1 MDQIKRISG
10 NKWTKKYCVD
20 PVLFKSQLEAKSIK
34 YLKNQNYLDFR
45 KISQILKINY
55 NKKNP
60 LGYVLKK
67 NKKIV
72 GFVGTL
78 FSKRKV
84 KNKDYIFCNIHSWI
98 VNETH
103 RISSHLLFDSLIKKK
118 YVITVLSPLDKL
130 CGIFKKMGFNILI
143 MKYRIVFLINFFNF
157 LDKNPF
163 RIEKNL
169 INIKKK
175 LNSKEWKI
183 FQDHSNPSFMR
194 FIISNENKKS
204 NFSLVISKI
213 IRKKNYFNVLNIL
226 YVSNEKFVRENWNLI
241 KAKIYSEFKVFF
253 CGQYFL
259 NEKDCALPN
268 NVILSL
274 NFKKNIC
281 VKNLPTKNK
290 FDTIYSEI
298 IY

>member
-1 MDQIKRISG
+1 M
-10 NKWTKKYCVD
+10 
-20 PVLFKSQLEAKSIK
+20 
-34 YLKNQNYLDFR
+34 
-45 KISQILKINY
+45 
-55 NKKNP
+55 
-60 LGYVLKK
+60 
-67 NKKIV
+67 
-72 GFVGTL
+72 
-78 FSKRKV
+78 
-84 KNKDYIFCNIHSWI
+84 
-98 VNETH
+98 
-103 RISSHLLFDSLIKKK
+103 
-118 YVITVLSPLDKL
+118 LSPLDKL

-241 KAKIYSEFKVFF
+241 KAK
-253 CGQYFL
+253 
-259 NEKDCALPN
+259 
-268 NVILSL
+268 
-274 NFKKNIC
+274 NI
-281 VKNLPTKNK
+281 
-290 FDTIYSEI
+290 
-298 IY
+298 